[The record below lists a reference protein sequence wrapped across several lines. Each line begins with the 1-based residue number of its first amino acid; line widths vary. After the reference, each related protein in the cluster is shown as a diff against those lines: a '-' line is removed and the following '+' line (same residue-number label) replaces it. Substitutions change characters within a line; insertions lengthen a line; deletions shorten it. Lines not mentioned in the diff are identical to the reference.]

1 MAQDRYIAPDIDTAT
16 AMVCDGSLA
25 RILHTLPG
33 LPALVC
39 AD

>member
-1 MAQDRYIAPDIDTAT
+1 MAPDIDAAT
-16 AMVCDGSLA
+16 GMVSDGSLA

-39 AD
+39 AG